1 MGTKYLFV
9 FLCPLKDSELK
20 LLLEKQE
27 SLLKEL
33 LDFSQRQFA
42 QSDAVALDGLLSQKD
57 KCFED
62 LQKLDSLLEKWHKQ
76 YERPLVAVEQKLDEN
91 IQDLLE
97 RILISER
104 EFEKR
109 YLASHVRTKFRK
121 VEADEFIVATLLP
134 VQKFKKQS
142 DSHVFAKSRGMI

>member
-1 MGTKYLFV
+1 MGNKLIR
-9 FLCPLKDSELK
+9 DNELK

-27 SLLKEL
+27 SLLKEF

-42 QSDAVALDGLLSQKD
+42 QSDAVTLDELLSQKD

-76 YERPLVAVEQKLDEN
+76 YERPLGEVEQILDEN

-104 EFEKR
+104 EFEKIVGHEKNTVTLQISQLGSQML
-109 YLASHVRTKFRK
+109 YRK
-121 VEADEFIVATLLP
+121 DPTHQRPKIKNMTT
-134 VQKFKKQS
+134 
-142 DSHVFAKSRGMI
+142 

>member
-1 MGTKYLFV
+1 M
-9 FLCPLKDSELK
+9 
-20 LLLEKQE
+20 
-27 SLLKEL
+27 KEL

-42 QSDAVALDGLLSQKD
+42 QSDAVALDELLSQKD

-76 YERPLVAVEQKLDEN
+76 YERPLESVEQKLDEN

-104 EFEKR
+104 EFEKIVGHEKNAVSLQMSQLGR
-109 YLASHVRTKFRK
+109 QMLYRK
-121 VEADEFIVATLLP
+121 DTTHQRPKIKNMTT
-134 VQKFKKQS
+134 
-142 DSHVFAKSRGMI
+142 

>member
-1 MGTKYLFV
+1 MGNKLI
-9 FLCPLKDSELK
+9 KDNELK

-42 QSDAVALDGLLSQKD
+42 ESDTVALDGLLSQKD

-62 LQKLDSLLEKWHKQ
+62 LQKLDSLLQKWHKQ
-76 YERPLVAVEQKLDEN
+76 YERPLEAVEQKLDEN

-104 EFEKR
+104 EFEKIVGHEKNAVSLQIAQLGR
-109 YLASHVRTKFRK
+109 QMLYRK
-121 VEADEFIVATLLP
+121 DPTHQRPKIKNMTT
-134 VQKFKKQS
+134 
-142 DSHVFAKSRGMI
+142 